1 VDDDVEAVER
11 ELTRALR
18 TWTVASTLTGAV
30 AVVVGRRRGLPALR
44 AFGEQT
50 VLWAVVD
57 AAVLGVGAA
66 VRAGADGP
74 PPAERLR
81 LLLTANA
88 VADVGYVALGAALAS
103 RPDRV
108 PRRLRRRKR
117 GRRTS
122 QAELRAHGLAVVVQG
137 LALLVLDTRAARKLG
152 RTDR

>member
-1 VDDDVEAVER
+1 MDDDVEAVER

-30 AVVVGRRRGLPALR
+30 ALVVGKRRGHPALR

-50 VLWAVVD
+50 VLWAAVD
-57 AAVLGVGAA
+57 AAVLGAGAA
-66 VRAGADGP
+66 VRARASGP

-81 LLLTANA
+81 LLLTTNA
-88 VADVGYVALGAALAS
+88 VADVGYVALGSALAA

-108 PRRLRRRKR
+108 PRRLRRRGR

-122 QAELRAHGLAVVVQG
+122 EAELRAHGLAVVVQG
-137 LALLVLDTRAARKLG
+137 LALLVLDARAARRLG
-152 RTDR
+152 PAPR

>member
-1 VDDDVEAVER
+1 MDDDVEAVER

-30 AVVVGRRRGLPALR
+30 ALAVGKRRGHPALR

-50 VLWAVVD
+50 VLWAAVD
-57 AAVLGVGAA
+57 GAVLGVGAA
-66 VRAGADGP
+66 VRARASGP

-88 VADVGYVALGAALAS
+88 VADVGYVALGSALAL

-108 PRRLRRRKR
+108 PRRLRRRKH

-122 QAELRAHGLAVVVQG
+122 EAELQAHGLAVVVQG

-152 RTDR
+152 RSPR

>member
-1 VDDDVEAVER
+1 MDDDVEAVER

-18 TWTVASTLTGAV
+18 AWTVASTLAGAV
-30 AVVVGRRRGLPALR
+30 AVVVGKRREDPALR
-44 AFGEQT
+44 ALGEQT
-50 VLWAVVD
+50 VLWAAVD
-57 AAVLGVGAA
+57 GAVLGAGAA
-66 VRAGADGP
+66 VRARADGP

-108 PRRLRRRKR
+108 PRRLRRRRR

-122 QAELRAHGLAVVVQG
+122 EAELRAHGLAVVVQG

-152 RTDR
+152 RSAR